1 MSTITIQAYDD
12 SNNRLFSYQV
22 GFAFEI
28 NVQQLLQLAFVNA
41 QSASQPDPFSYTL
54 EYYGY
59 SQSAQYPG
67 YLGYELESINAF
79 DADANHYWALAVNGQ
94 PSPSGID
101 TTFPNPGA
109 TVTLTYQTVTSK
121 SLSANSRQK
130 AIQERRAAVPGC
142 RSRHEVPRRVRRDR
156 AGPVIGHR

>member
-1 MSTITIQAYDD
+1 MSTITIAAYDD
-12 SNNRLFSYQV
+12 SNNQLFSYQV

-67 YLGYELESINAF
+67 YLGYE
-79 DADANHYWALAVNGQ
+79 
-94 PSPSGID
+94 
-101 TTFPNPGA
+101 PGKHQH
-109 TVTLTYQTVTSK
+109 LRRRCG
-121 SLSANSRQK
+121 SLLGAR
-130 AIQERRAAVPGC
+130 G
-142 RSRHEVPRRVRRDR
+142 
-156 AGPVIGHR
+156 

>member
-1 MSTITIQAYDD
+1 MGTITIEAYDD
-12 SNNRLFSYQV
+12 NGNQLFSYQV

-28 NVQQLLQLAFVNA
+28 DVQQLLQLAFVQG

-54 EYYGY
+54 DYYGY

-79 DADANHYWALAVNGQ
+79 DSDANHYWELAVNGQ
-94 PSPSGID
+94 PSSSGID

-109 TVTLTYQTVTSK
+109 TVTFTYQTINTRH
-121 SLSANSRQK
+121 LAANSRQK
-130 AIQERRAAVPGC
+130 AIQERRAA
-142 RSRHEVPRRVRRDR
+142 RSGARLPEP
-156 AGPVIGHR
+156 A